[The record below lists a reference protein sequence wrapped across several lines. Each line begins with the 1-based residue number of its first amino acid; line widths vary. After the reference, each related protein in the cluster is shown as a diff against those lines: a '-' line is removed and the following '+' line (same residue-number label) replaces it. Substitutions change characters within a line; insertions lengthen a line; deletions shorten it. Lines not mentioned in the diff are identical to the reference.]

1 MAAVPRI
8 RIKADQDV
16 WVESAHLAGASVY
29 AKAKVVS
36 VRGSSVQ
43 VLARGTNAT
52 VTTEDCYAV
61 HPGDA
66 VPDHCQLTFLSLPTM
81 LENTRQR
88 FMRDQIYTL
97 VGDILVAVNPFK
109 PIKGLYGEKVMA
121 QCRGKR
127 LYNCACGPHVYA
139 IAEKAHASMVRAL
152 ASQGIVVSGESGAG
166 KTEANK
172 SLMNYLVWRGT
183 GGAHRAGSSGAA
195 TLTATIMDTNPIL
208 EAFGNAKT
216 TRNKNSSRFGRYVL
230 MQFSDA
236 HQVVGAEIRTF
247 LLERSRVTSTS
258 AAKERSYHVL
268 FQVLAGGGV
277 PGLSVEGCRYLT
289 MSGTATIDG
298 VDDRRDFGE
307 LTRALRAVGLGAEE
321 VGVVWAFVGGM
332 LHLGNVRFGEGGG
345 KAAVANASELQ
356 RAEQLLGTA
365 RLQPLL
371 ERREMTVRGETAL
384 VELTPQKAAGAR
396 DALVKI
402 MYSRLFAFL
411 VGRINRTTH
420 KPQLSRRYIGLLD
433 VYGFEWFEVNSFEQ
447 LCINFAN
454 EKLQQF
460 FLVTVFESEKE
471 AYKAEG
477 VPWEPIPYADN
488 APIIAILEASPHGTM
503 SRGHWALGIG
513 HWALGIGHWALGIG
527 HWALGIRESR
537 SGGAAAHDP
546 GLLPG

>member
-1 MAAVPRI
+1 MAVPRA
-8 RIKADQDV
+8 RIKPDQDV
-16 WVESAHLAGASVY
+16 WVESAQLAGASVY

-36 VRGSSVQ
+36 VSGSSVQ
-43 VLARGTNAT
+43 VQARGANAT
-52 VTTEDCYAV
+52 VQVPAADCYAV

-139 IAEKAHASMVRAL
+139 IAEKAYASMVRAS

-183 GGAHRAGSSGAA
+183 GGAHRTGSSGAA

-230 MQFSDA
+230 MQFSEA

-277 PGLSVEGCRYLT
+277 AGLSVQGCRYLS
-289 MSGTATIDG
+289 MSGTTTIEG

-307 LTRALRAVGLGAEE
+307 LTRALRAVGLAADE
-321 VGVVWAFVGGM
+321 VRVVWDLVGGM
-332 LHLGNVRFGEGGG
+332 LRLGNVRFGEGGG

-356 RAEQLLGTA
+356 
-365 RLQPLL
+365 
-371 ERREMTVRGETAL
+371 
-384 VELTPQKAAGAR
+384 
-396 DALVKI
+396 
-402 MYSRLFAFL
+402 
-411 VGRINRTTH
+411 
-420 KPQLSRRYIGLLD
+420 
-433 VYGFEWFEVNSFEQ
+433 
-447 LCINFAN
+447 AN
-454 EKLQQF
+454 EH
-460 FLVTVFESEKE
+460 
-471 AYKAEG
+471 
-477 VPWEPIPYADN
+477 EPP
-488 APIIAILEASPHGTM
+488 PSP
-503 SRGHWALGIG
+503 
-513 HWALGIGHWALGIG
+513 
-527 HWALGIRESR
+527 E
-537 SGGAAAHDP
+537 P
-546 GLLPG
+546 LPEP